1 MKQFKIQWNLT
12 DKCKNQCK
20 HCYIADAADKPA
32 TELSFSDCLKVLE
45 DIEKTINN
53 WGIAGRISFT
63 GGDPLLRKEIFDLI
77 ERVSEKKIEVRI
89 LGNPEHVTQQTAQ
102 KLKSLGVTSYML
114 SLDGLEKTHDFLRGK
129 GSFNRTLKAIK
140 ILNSASMHTLVMF
153 TLSKRN
159 ADELIPVIDLVAR
172 EKVAEFNFSRL
183 VPVGRGARFAK
194 ELIEPDEYR
203 KLLIKVLEEYSRLKD
218 RGHDTVFGRRESLW
232 NLLYQEMGVLSPSKE
247 DKKTIFGG
255 CPIGASALTILTDGT
270 VYPCRRL
277 PVKIGK
283 VPEQRIE
290 DIFVKSAELNKM
302 RAVEKMQRCGR
313 CDLIQYCRGCP
324 AVAYATSGSYYK
336 SDPQCWKA

>member
-12 DKCKNQCK
+12 DKCSNRCK
-20 HCYIADAADKPA
+20 HCYLDSNKESAA
-32 TELSFSDCLKVLE
+32 ELTFSDCLKVLE

-77 ERVSEKKIEVRI
+77 ERVCEKKIEVGI
-89 LGNPEHVTQQTAQ
+89 LGNPEYLTYETAQ
-102 KLKSLGVTSYML
+102 KLKKLGVVSYML

-129 GSFNRTLKAIK
+129 GSFGRTLKAIK
-140 ILNSASMHTLVMF
+140 ILNSAGMHTLVMF

-159 ADELIPVIDLVAR
+159 ADELIPVINLVAK

-183 VPVGRGARFAK
+183 VPVGRGTRFAE
-194 ELIEPDEYR
+194 ELIEPGEYR
-203 KLLIKVLEEYSRLKD
+203 KLLIKVLEEYRRLKD
-218 RGHDTVFGRRESLW
+218 KGHNTVFGRRESLW
-232 NLLYQEMGVLSPSKE
+232 NLLSQEMGLLSPSRE
-247 DKKTIFGG
+247 DKKTICGG
-255 CPIGASALTILTDGT
+255 CPIGVSALTILTDGT
-270 VYPCRRL
+270 VYACRRL

-283 VPEQRIE
+283 VPEQSIE
-290 DIFVKSAELNKM
+290 DIFINSPELNKM

-313 CDLIQYCRGCP
+313 CDLVQYCRGCP
-324 AVAYATSGSYYK
+324 AVAYATSGSYYE